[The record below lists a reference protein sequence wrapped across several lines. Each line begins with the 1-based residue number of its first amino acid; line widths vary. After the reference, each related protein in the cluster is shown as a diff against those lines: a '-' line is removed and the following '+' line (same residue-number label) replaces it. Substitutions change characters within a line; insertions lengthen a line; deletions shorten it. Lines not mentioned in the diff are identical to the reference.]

1 MVMSS
6 PIPKE
11 PTGLLLV
18 RRFVNT
24 AELLEGTDELAAPGE
39 LARWLAENGLLEAG
53 RGATRADVRRA
64 VAVREALRALMEA
77 NNDLPGDTDA
87 AVETLD
93 EAARRADLGV
103 RFGGG
108 GVRLEPS
115 ARGVDGALG

>member
-24 AELLEGTDELAAPGE
+24 AELLEGTDELAAPLD

-53 RGATRADVRRA
+53 RSATPADVRRA

-77 NNDLPGDTDA
+77 NNELQADADA
-87 AVETLD
+87 AAETLD
-93 EAARRADLGV
+93 EAARRAGLGV

-108 GVRLEPS
+108 VRLE
-115 ARGVDGALG
+115 